1 MKRRRFLAG
10 TVGALVLVLVTVG
23 LVGLAQAK
31 PNKPRFTI
39 LPSDNTW
46 VLDSTTALQWQLT
59 PTGNV
64 GTHQV
69 SFTSCA
75 NLGGGSRLPEVTE
88 LISLVDYSKFSPAL
102 PEGNPFQGVQSM
114 YWSANGSAVA
124 SLPSW
129 WVVDFATGSVNTA
142 ADSKIPAVWCVR

>member
-46 VLDSTTALQWQLT
+46 VLDSTTALQWQRT
-59 PTGNV
+59 PDFV
-64 GTHQV
+64 GGSWSTA
-69 SFTSCA
+69 STYCT
-75 NLGGGSRLPEVTE
+75 NLGSGARLPEIKE
-88 LISLVDYSKFSPAL
+88 LISLVEYNNFNPAL
-102 PEGNPFQGVQSM
+102 PEGHPFQGVQSAG
-114 YWSANGSAVA
+114 YWSATTGG
-124 SLPSW
+124 LELFYG
-129 WVVDFATGSVNTA
+129 WVVDFSSGSVNVSS
-142 ADSKIPAVWCVR
+142 DSKRFAWCVR